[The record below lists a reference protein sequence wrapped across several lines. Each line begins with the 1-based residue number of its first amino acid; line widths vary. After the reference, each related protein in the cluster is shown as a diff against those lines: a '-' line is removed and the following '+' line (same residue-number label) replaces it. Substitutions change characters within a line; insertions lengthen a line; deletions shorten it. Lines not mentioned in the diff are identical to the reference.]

1 MTGRRVLVYAAA
13 LLLAVWTL
21 VPIYWLVNMSLV
33 FKPELLASPTHLYPH
48 EPTITNF
55 TRLFGATADGPGG
68 ELPPVGQAPQIR
80 RGLVNSAVVSVSV
93 VALTMLIALPVSY
106 ALGRLQ
112 FRGRTALLFAVI
124 TSRSYPPIAVLIPFF
139 FLFKQIGLQ
148 QTLRGLIIV
157 YLTSTIPLV
166 VWIMTGF
173 FGSLP
178 RTVEA
183 AARVDGNTRWQAFW
197 RVILPMS
204 WPGVA
209 VAAAIAFMVA
219 WNEFTF
225 ALVLTTGSP
234 AQTFPPTL
242 SGLFFMVSLPNEMAA
257 ALLLSMIPPA
267 ALAYLFQSRIRNLN
281 LVDPL

>member
-55 TRLFGATADGPGG
+55 TRLFGATAEGPGG